1 MVITK
6 KIKIKKEN
14 EGIEEKQTGNR
25 NGVVVQQ
32 GLRLKRSWRLQNVS
46 KGKNKTRAKIQVEFR
61 TNSITTINYIIV

>member
-32 GLRLKRSWRLQNVS
+32 GLRLKRSRRLQ
-46 KGKNKTRAKIQVEFR
+46 KCIEREEQNKSE
-61 TNSITTINYIIV
+61 NLG